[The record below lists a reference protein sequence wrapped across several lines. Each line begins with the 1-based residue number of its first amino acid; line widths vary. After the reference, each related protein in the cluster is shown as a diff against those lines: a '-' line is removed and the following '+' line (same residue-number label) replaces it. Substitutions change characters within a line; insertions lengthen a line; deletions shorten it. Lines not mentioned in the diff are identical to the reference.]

1 MVPAT
6 AYEMGLSS
14 QDIFFHRT
22 VIQRLIRLSQ
32 GKLFSLCEKNK
43 TGFIMT
49 HLNVKDGG
57 FGVGNARRVV

>member
-6 AYEMGLSS
+6 AYEMGQPS
-14 QDIFFHRT
+14 QDIFFLRT
-22 VIQRLIRLSQ
+22 VIQGLRRWSR

-49 HLNVKDGG
+49 HLNVKDAG
-57 FGVGNARRVV
+57 FGVGSFCRVL